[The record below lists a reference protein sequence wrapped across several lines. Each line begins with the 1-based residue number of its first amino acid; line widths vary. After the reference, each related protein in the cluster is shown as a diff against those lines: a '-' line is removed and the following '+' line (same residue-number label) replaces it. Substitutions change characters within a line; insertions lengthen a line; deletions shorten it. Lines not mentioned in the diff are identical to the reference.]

1 MIEHFLTTYAALFG
15 ALLVFGYVIPAGLF
29 HWLIDVRRDTALGAR
44 RIQAR
49 HPRPEDIQREVRHS
63 LIALLLFAAY
73 GVLLFKAYE
82 AGLTAVYWDTASYP
96 LWWTPA
102 SFVAATVLHD
112 TYFYWT
118 HRLMHTRLFFTH
130 FHAGHHRSLT
140 PTPWAILSFQPL
152 ETLFQFGFFALLI
165 VFVPMHPGVLFA
177 YFMFDG
183 FVNAAGHCGHELVP
197 SRYHSHRLIK
207 FTNAVTH
214 HDLHH
219 SRFNYN
225 FGQYFNIWDR
235 VMGTFLDRKAQFC
248 AGAVDGS
255 GVVSARGQS
264 SCKNASTPAKYV
276 DHDSERNA

>member
-1 MIEHFLTTYAALFG
+1 MIGSLLTTYG
-15 ALLVFGYVIPAGLF
+15 AIFLTLLVLGYLLPAGLF
-29 HWLIDVRRDTALGAR
+29 HWLIYIRQDPMMVAG

-49 HPRPEDIQREVRHS
+49 RHRPEDVRREVRHS
-63 LIALLLFAAY
+63 LISLLLFSAY
-73 GVLLFKAYE
+73 CVVLLKAYE
-82 AGLTAVYWDTASYP
+82 NGLTAIYWDTSAYP
-96 LWWTPA
+96 LWWLPA
-102 SFVAATVLHD
+102 SFLAAVVLHD

-118 HRLMHTRLFFTH
+118 HRLMHTKLFFRH

-165 VFVPMHPGVLFA
+165 LFVPMHPGVLLA
-177 YFMFDG
+177 YFLFDG
-183 FVNAAGHCGHELVP
+183 LINAAGHCGHEIVP
-197 SRYHSHRLIK
+197 QRYRDHRMLR

-235 VMGTFLDRKAQFC
+235 LMGTFLDRPAETPGTEVQPY
-248 AGAVDGS
+248 S
-255 GVVSARGQS
+255 SAR
-264 SCKNASTPAKYV
+264 NALTRSK
-276 DHDSERNA
+276 